1 MKRLPPGKSTEPN
14 PPSKPDPSAPAL
26 KLLQG
31 NAEQYR
37 QRVEAEAALHH
48 PKPSPEVLAALQAYL
63 TPPPKL
69 TVVGGQSP
77 RKPIGRK
84 SGDDFESFFVVR
96 GGVR

>member
-1 MKRLPPGKSTEPN
+1 MKRLPPGKGTEPH
-14 PPSKPDPSAPAL
+14 PPCKPAPSAPEL

-31 NAEQYR
+31 DAEQYR

-69 TVVGGQSP
+69 SVVGGQSP
-77 RKPIGRK
+77 RKSLRRK
-84 SGDDFESFFVVR
+84 PGDDFESFFVVR